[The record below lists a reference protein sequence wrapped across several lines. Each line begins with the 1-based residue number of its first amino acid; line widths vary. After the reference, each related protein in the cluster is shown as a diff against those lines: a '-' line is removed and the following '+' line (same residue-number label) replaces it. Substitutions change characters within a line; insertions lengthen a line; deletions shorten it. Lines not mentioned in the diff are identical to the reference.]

1 MDRVLSSAL
10 GSHVGERVR
19 VAGWLHHQRQLAK
32 VSFLL
37 VRDSAGIAQVVAI
50 DDDVRSEVGA
60 LLAETVVE
68 VVGRVVASDQA
79 PSGVEIVDPQ
89 VTVLA
94 SPTELMPFELR
105 RSELS
110 AQLPTLLDHAA
121 VVLRHPR
128 RRAVAAVAAASVGGF
143 RTTLD
148 VSGFTEIHTPKVV
161 ASATESGANVFP
173 IDWFGDR
180 AFLAQSP
187 QFYKQIM
194 VGVFER
200 VYEVGPVF
208 RAEPHDTARHLAQY
222 LSLDAEM
229 GFIDDHT
236 DVMATLRDVLAGMTA
251 TIAERAGASLA
262 LLSLELPSIPT
273 EIPAIDFVEA
283 QHLIESDTGE
293 SVVGEPDLAPAHE
306 RWLGEWALQ
315 EHGSEF
321 VFVVGYPMVK
331 RPFYTHPDPARPE
344 SSKSFDLLFR
354 GLELVTGGQRLH
366 HHADYLAALAGQ
378 DLAPFQGYLEA
389 FRHGMPPHGGFAI
402 GLERWIARLT
412 QATNVR
418 EVTLFPRD
426 LHRLTP

>member
-1 MDRVLSSAL
+1 MDRVLSSEL
-10 GSHVGERVR
+10 ESHVGDRVR
-19 VAGWLHHQRQLAK
+19 VAGWLHHDRQLAK

-37 VRDSAGIAQVVAI
+37 VRDRAGITQVVAT
-50 DDDVRSEVGA
+50 DDDVRRTAGE
-60 LLAETVVE
+60 LLAESVVE
-68 VVGRVVASDQA
+68 IVGRVIASEQA
-79 PSGVEIVDPQ
+79 PSGFEIVDPEL
-89 VTVLA
+89 TVLS
-94 SPTELMPFELR
+94 SPTVLLPFELR
-105 RSELS
+105 RPELS

-121 VVLRHPR
+121 VALRHPR
-128 RRAVAAVAAASVGGF
+128 RRAVAALAAASVGGF

-148 VSGFTEIHTPKVV
+148 SSGFTEIHTPKVV
-161 ASATESGANVFP
+161 AAATESGANVFP

-180 AFLAQSP
+180 AYLAQSP

-236 DVMATLRDVLAGMTA
+236 DVMAMLRDALAGMTA
-251 TIAERAGASLA
+251 TIAERAGASLE
-262 LLSLELPSIPT
+262 LLSLDLPRLPA
-273 EIPAIDFVEA
+273 EIPALDFVEA

-306 RWLGEWALQ
+306 RWLGEWALR

-331 RPFYTHPDPARPE
+331 RPFYTHPDPRRPE
-344 SSKSFDLLFR
+344 VSKSFDLLFR
-354 GLELVTGGQRLH
+354 GVELVTGGQRRHLYD
-366 HHADYLAALAGQ
+366 DYVAALREQ
-378 DLAPFQGYLEA
+378 DLEPFEGYLEA

-412 QATNVR
+412 GATNVR

>member
-37 VRDSAGIAQVVAI
+37 VRDRAGIAQVVAI

-121 VVLRHPR
+121 VALRHPP

-229 GFIDDHT
+229 GFIDDYT